1 VEASVGS
8 KDSPDSKASMT
19 SSEVKAALEEPV
31 PTLSETFSR
40 SSRNFLEAKEVV
52 RREVPQGGQNSRP
65 KDRIL
70 L

>member
-1 VEASVGS
+1 
-8 KDSPDSKASMT
+8 MT